1 MIEPIRF
8 GVIGSGFM
16 GRTWAGVIARHV
28 DEADARLVAVGGGR
42 AAADLAAGYG
52 VPALEPSALLA
63 RADVDAVVVATPVP
77 SHRAL
82 AVAAANAGKHVL
94 VEKPMTSSVAD
105 AEAMVAVA
113 DSARVRLGVV
123 SQHRFRASPRAA
135 KALIDDG
142 RIGQVRMI
150 RVTGP
155 TTGWDVPTDSWQ
167 ADRSQVSPY
176 ADWGAHACDLVRW
189 LSGSSAARGYAAF
202 ASFTDGPPA
211 DQSAMAQYEL
221 ENGAIVQV
229 WMTYELPPPGLGS
242 AMQLLITGSDGIIEL
257 DSYGVVRLGT
267 AEGGWQSVFEQSPFD
282 PLNPDDP
289 VRLGAY
295 ADQLRDV
302 VAAIREERDPL
313 VSGREGVRT
322 QQMLEAAERSAA
334 SGAAV
339 EIPFARSGVGA

>member
-1 MIEPIRF
+1 MSEPVGF

-16 GRTWAGVIARHV
+16 GRTWAGVIRRHV
-28 DEADARLVAVGGGR
+28 DASDARLVAVAGGR
-42 AAADLAAGYG
+42 GAPDLAAEHG
-52 VPALEPSALLA
+52 VPVLEPAALI
-63 RADVDAVVVATPVP
+63 DHPEIDAVIVATPVP
-77 SHRAL
+77 SHRPL
-82 AVAAANAGKHVL
+82 AIAAASAGKHAL

-105 AEAMVAVA
+105 AQAMVAAA
-113 DSARVRLGVV
+113 DAADVRLGVV

-155 TTGWDVPTDSWQ
+155 TAGWDVPTDSWQ

-189 LSGSSAARGYAAF
+189 LSGSSAVRGYAAF
-202 ASFTDGPPA
+202 ASFTGGPPA

-221 ENGAIVQV
+221 ETGALVQV
-229 WMTYELPPPGLGS
+229 WLTYELTEPGLGS
-242 AMQLLITGSDGIIEL
+242 AMQLLITGSDGIIDL
-257 DSYGVVRLGT
+257 DSYGLVRLGT
-267 AEGGWQSVFEQSPFD
+267 PGDGWQTVFEQPPFD
-282 PLNPDDP
+282 PLNADDP

-302 VAAIREERDPL
+302 VAAIREGRDPL
-313 VSGREGVRT
+313 VSGREGART
-322 QQMLEAAERSAA
+322 QEMLEAAERSAA
-334 SGAAV
+334 TGEAV
-339 EIPFARSGVGA
+339 GIPFERAGSIP